1 MRCEHWGGP
10 LRLVGM
16 AKVLPI
22 QSTLDLN
29 KETKERHVVP
39 QLQGAVTLWERGGA
53 PV

>member
-1 MRCEHWGGP
+1 MHCEHWGEP
-10 LRLVGM
+10 LRLL

-22 QSTLDLN
+22 QSTVNLN

-39 QLQGAVTLWERGGA
+39 QLQGTVTLLERGGA